1 MKAPKDRKQRTWGV
15 MMYHIGICDDDKNIC
30 EELDDMLRGIME
42 ELHMAFVLET
52 WCSCEDLCAY
62 LDAGNS
68 CDLLFLDIEFPG
80 RNGVDAGGY
89 IRDRLDDRK
98 TSIVYISCH
107 TGYAMQLF
115 QFQPIDFLIKPLA
128 YDAVKRAVC
137 VFMKS
142 MERRRYFLEFQ
153 IGNAYYR
160 QPCDE
165 ILYLYSD
172 DKKVCIVTSQ
182 GEKEFYGKL
191 KDVLH
196 KLPPHFIQIHKSF
209 IVNQDCVIQ
218 YSYERVKMMNDE
230 ILNISRP
237 YKNKVRERMIYDKR
251 EREHSRKNES

>member
-1 MKAPKDRKQRTWGV
+1 
-15 MMYHIGICDDDKNIC
+15 MYHIGICDDDKNFC
-30 EELDDMLRGIME
+30 EELSEILRGIME
-42 ELHMAFVLET
+42 ELHMEFVLET
-52 WCSCEDLCAY
+52 WYSCEGLCAF

-80 RNGVDAGGY
+80 RNGVDVGEY

-115 QFQPIDFLIKPLA
+115 RFQPMDFIVKPIT
-128 YDAVKRAVC
+128 YDAVKRTVR
-137 VFMKS
+137 VFLKS
-142 MERRRYFLEFQ
+142 MERRNVFFEFQ
-153 IGNAYYR
+153 IGNEYYR
-160 QPCDE
+160 QLCDE

-172 DKKVCIVTSQ
+172 DKKVCIVTFQ

-191 KDVLH
+191 KDTLH
-196 KLPPHFIQIHKSF
+196 KLPPYFIQIHKSY
-209 IVNQDCVIQ
+209 IVNQDCVVQ
-218 YSYERVKMMNDE
+218 YSYERVKMMNDK

-251 EREHSRKNES
+251 ERERERKNESW